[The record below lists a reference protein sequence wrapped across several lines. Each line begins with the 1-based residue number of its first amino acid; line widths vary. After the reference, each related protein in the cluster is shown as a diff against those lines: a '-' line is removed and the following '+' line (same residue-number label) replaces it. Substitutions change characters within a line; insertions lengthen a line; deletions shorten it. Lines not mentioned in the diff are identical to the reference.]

1 MGNTHFIKNHNVEYH
16 QRWSKISED
25 HFVEIN
31 LSNVPMALRDN
42 FDKVIS
48 ERVTKIENIKTDST
62 KILRPTRQ
70 KILRPTV
77 FSSVL
82 LSKKEGE

>member
-1 MGNTHFIKNHNVEYH
+1 MYQSDLRGGYNIGKIYLCEYCVATVSKRIVSQIIIKRTRLYDV
-16 QRWSKISED
+16 
-25 HFVEIN
+25 
-31 LSNVPMALRDN
+31 
-42 FDKVIS
+42 S

-77 FSSVL
+77 FLSVL

>member
-1 MGNTHFIKNHNVEYH
+1 MSALISIRYFQNSTYH
-16 QRWSKISED
+16 
-25 HFVEIN
+25 
-31 LSNVPMALRDN
+31 LSNPADTMKDYKTKMLIFKHYYFAT
-42 FDKVIS
+42 